1 MTAMDPMPGPFD
13 RITDVAGIRVGHAAD
28 QTALTGTT
36 VILPPAGTLGAVDR
50 RGGGPGTRET
60 DALAPETVT
69 EAVHAL
75 VLSGGSA
82 FGLDAAGAVA
92 ARLAADGIGFEVAG
106 RRVPIVPSAILFD
119 LAVGAKDWGADPPYR
134 ALGAQALADAA
145 TGPADFPLG
154 NVGAGMGATTAGLKG
169 GLGSAS
175 LFDPETGVTVGAIV
189 AVNAAGSVTM
199 GDGCFWA
206 WPFERDGEFGG
217 QGPDPAHRESLS
229 PAFKWNIA
237 AGANTTIAAIAC
249 DATLSKA
256 QALRLAVMAQDGLSR
271 AIRPVHTPLDGDT
284 VFALATGARPAPD
297 VFQLARIGA
306 LAADCLARA
315 VAKGVYAAQ
324 SIPGFPSWREKWG
337 RGG

>member
-1 MTAMDPMPGPFD
+1 MTGAEPCPGPLD
-13 RITDVAGIRVGHAAD
+13 RITDVAGIRVGQAEDSA
-28 QTALTGTT
+28 ALTGTT
-36 VILPPAGTLGAVDR
+36 VILPPAGTVGAVDR

-69 EAVHAL
+69 REVHAL

-92 ARLAADGIGFEVAG
+92 ARLAADGIGFAVAG
-106 RRVPIVPSAILFD
+106 KRVPIVPSAILFD

-134 ALGAQALADAA
+134 ALGMAALADARTA
-145 TGPADFPLG
+145 PGAFALG
-154 NVGAGMGATTAGLKG
+154 NAGAGLGATTAGLKG

-175 LFDPETGVTVGAIV
+175 LTDPQTGVTVGVIV

-217 QGPDPAHRESLS
+217 RRPDPGHRESLS
-229 PAFKWNIA
+229 PRFKWNTA
-237 AGANTTIAAIAC
+237 AGANTTIAAVAC
-249 DATLSKA
+249 DATLDKA
-256 QALRLAVMAQDGLSR
+256 QALRLAVMAQDGLAR

-284 VFALATGARPAPD
+284 VFALATGAKPEPD
-297 VFQLARIGA
+297 IFQLARIGA

-315 VAKGVYAAQ
+315 VAKGIYAAS

-337 RGG
+337 AD